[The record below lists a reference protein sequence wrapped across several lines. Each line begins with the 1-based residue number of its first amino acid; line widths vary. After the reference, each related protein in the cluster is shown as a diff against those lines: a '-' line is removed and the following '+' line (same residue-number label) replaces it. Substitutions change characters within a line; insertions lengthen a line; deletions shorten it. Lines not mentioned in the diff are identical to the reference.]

1 MKTRPITTTNQ
12 NMNSSNKQNTSSIF
26 ANKSDLIAAQNR
38 IAELEAELA
47 TVRTSPSGS
56 QIATLQKQNA
66 AVKVRPPAVAT
77 NATTAPAAS
86 TWQKPVN
93 PTMSRAE
100 FDTMNPEQKSS
111 FCRAGGRLTH

>member
-1 MKTRPITTTNQ
+1 MT
-12 NMNSSNKQNTSSIF
+12 SSNKPKAASIF
-26 ANKSDLIAAQNR
+26 ANKSDLEAAQRR

-47 TVRTSPSGS
+47 AVRKSPLGA
-56 QIATLQKQNA
+56 QA
-66 AVKVRPPAVAT
+66 RPLAVAT